1 MYNDNEYA
9 VLYNN
14 TEMKFPKNPVPDDSP
29 TFEGWYDEKGNRYD
43 GNSTTQTD
51 LTLYAKIVAT
61 GTDNLKTKDKISI
74 NNNKIDIN
82 SESEIGDITIWNIH
96 GTKVINKTIRETTTE
111 LDINSLQNGIYLFK
125 SKKDCIKFTKK

>member
-1 MYNDNEYA
+1 M
-9 VLYNN
+9 
-14 TEMKFPKNPVPDDSP
+14 
-29 TFEGWYDEKGNRYD
+29 
-43 GNSTTQTD
+43 
-51 LTLYAKIVAT
+51 
-61 GTDNLKTKDKISI
+61 SI